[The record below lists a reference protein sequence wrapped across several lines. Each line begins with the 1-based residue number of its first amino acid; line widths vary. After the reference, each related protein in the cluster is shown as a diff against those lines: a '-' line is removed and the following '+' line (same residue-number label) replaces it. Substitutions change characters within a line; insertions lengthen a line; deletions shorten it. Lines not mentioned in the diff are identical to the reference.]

1 MREDAPRSFLPG
13 PFSLWTGFI
22 WGFAEATLFF
32 VIPDV
37 ILTLVAL
44 FSIKQ
49 SLKVLVTILLG
60 AILGGALMFWMGEA
74 HPAEAEALVLH
85 VPFISQKMVAK
96 THQDFDQYGIWA
108 LVKGPAAGVPYKI
121 YAVQA
126 SGYARLPLFLLVTIL
141 ARTERFVLSWAFFA
155 ILGTIFKRGIDRRP
169 WAAVTAH
176 LFIWTAIYAW
186 YWVTVLKG

>member
-1 MREDAPRSFLPG
+1 MQEDAQPSFLRG
-13 PFSLWTGFI
+13 PFSLWAGFI

-49 SLKVLVTILLG
+49 SLKVLAAILTG

-74 HPAEAEALVLH
+74 HPAQAESLVLH
-85 VPFISQKMVAK
+85 VPFVSQKMFAK
-96 THQDFDQYGIWA
+96 THQDFERYGIWA

-126 SGYARLPLFLLVTIL
+126 GRYARLPLFLLVTIL

-155 ILGTIFKRGIDRRP
+155 ILGLIFTSRINRRP

-176 LFIWTAIYAW
+176 LCIWTAIYAW
-186 YWVTVLKG
+186 YWTTVLKG